1 MDGEH
6 QLLASEQAKAFLLRP
21 WCAGAE
27 KMEAPQTRLI
37 HWAQPWRG
45 CVETP
50 WASSMAMG
58 MASTPNH

>member
-1 MDGEH
+1 
-6 QLLASEQAKAFLLRP
+6 
-21 WCAGAE
+21 
-27 KMEAPQTRLI
+27 MEALQTHLI